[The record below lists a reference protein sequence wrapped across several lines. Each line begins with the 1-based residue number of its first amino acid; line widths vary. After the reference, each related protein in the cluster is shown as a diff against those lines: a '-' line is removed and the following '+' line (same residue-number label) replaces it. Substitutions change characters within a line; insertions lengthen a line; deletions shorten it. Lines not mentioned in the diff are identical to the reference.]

1 MGKTIDIRYDNSEEE
16 ITEMIIGETD
26 RLHKHSNGELYICDN
41 NGLYFEIESPEYLL
55 KALKK
60 AKELGWF

>member
-1 MGKTIDIRYDNSEEE
+1 MGKVIDIRHDNDEEE
-16 ITEMIIGETD
+16 ITEMIISYTD
-26 RLHKHSNGELYICDN
+26 RLRKDDDKIYICEEE
-41 NGLYFEIESPEYLL
+41 GISFEIESPEYLL